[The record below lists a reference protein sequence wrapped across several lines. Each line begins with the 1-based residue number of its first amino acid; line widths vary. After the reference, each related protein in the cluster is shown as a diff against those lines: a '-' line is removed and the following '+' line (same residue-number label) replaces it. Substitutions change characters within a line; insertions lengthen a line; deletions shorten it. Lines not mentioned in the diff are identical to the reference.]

1 MDGVQ
6 KLVKNELK
14 EPLKQLGFKTRK
26 FNFYRQINGVVQGFK
41 IYAYGHYTIRYNMFP
56 LIYGREY
63 DNYVFEGNEIAA
75 LTNPERE
82 TFLNVI
88 PWGENITEEYM
99 VNAWVNRYEKYKDF
113 AKQLIDETYQYLL
126 PLFDEYS
133 LPEKHLDNGSWK
145 RYNPFLYS
153 ERTEW
158 CLQARNFD
166 LAYLNLEKAI
176 VEEKNYANTY
186 PMERMLL
193 YKSYFDR
200 NDMSGLEE
208 YIREKEMIT
217 LKSFGLK

>member
-14 EPLKQLGFKTRK
+14 DPLKQLGFKTRK
-26 FNFYRQINGVVQGFK
+26 FNFYRQVNGVVQGFK

-88 PWGENITEEYM
+88 PYGENITEEDM

-113 AKQLIDETYQYLL
+113 AKQLVGETYKYLI
-126 PLFDEYS
+126 PRFDEYS
-133 LPEKHLDNGSWK
+133 SPEKHLDNRSWK

-166 LAYLNLEKAI
+166 LAYYNLEKAI
-176 VEEKNYANTY
+176 EEEKKHANKWF
-186 PMERMLL
+186 MERLLL
-193 YKSYFDR
+193 YKRYFDR
-200 NDMSGLEE
+200 NDMSGLEKF
-208 YIREKEMIT
+208 IKEKEIIT